1 MTQPTWHAMTTDD
14 VARTL
19 DTDPARGLSAA
30 QAEERLTRHGPNEL
44 THEERPSPL
53 RMFLGQ
59 FANVLI
65 VILLAAVVLSAA
77 VGEVVDAAIILVI
90 VLFCAVLG
98 FVQEYRA
105 EQALDALKK
114 MLSPTTSV
122 LRDGAEARIP
132 SAQVVP
138 GDVVLLEAGDRVP
151 ADARIIEA
159 HSLRC
164 DEAPLT
170 GESVPVGKGT
180 DPVPEG
186 AGTADRRNMTFTG
199 TTVTYGRGR
208 AVVTATG
215 METAFGQIAR
225 EVATVETVKTPLEKR
240 TEEIGKWLGIIALT
254 ICVLVAGFSIARQAV
269 HGTVDFPFIVSMI
282 MFAVSLAVAAVPEAL
297 AAIVTGALAI
307 GMRQMAKRGA
317 LVRRMPAV
325 ETLGCT
331 TVICTDKTG
340 TLTRGEMTVRA
351 LFTVPPPAGP
361 VAPVGSGAVG
371 TTGAETEVTGSGYE
385 PKGRLRPTGRN
396 GDAAAG
402 PPPREV
408 QALLLAG
415 ILCNDAE
422 LLPPGDSGQWAIRGD
437 PTEAALV
444 VAALKLRSPG
454 SEDAAADC
462 PAWLAAVPELPDAG
476 CALHVRGPNP
486 RVEEFP
492 FSSERK
498 RMTTVHDLS
507 PHAAAVAGAQY
518 AAFMK
523 GAPEV
528 VLARCDR
535 VLSGGE
541 VRPLTEADRAAVL
554 AAAEG
559 MAGRALRVL
568 ALSML
573 PLEGEAQAAPL
584 ASLTEDT
591 AESGHVLLGL
601 AGMMDP
607 PRDEAKDAV
616 ATCRRVGIRP
626 VMITGDHRLTAEAVA
641 HEIGIHREGDV
652 VLTGDGLAALD
663 DATFADMVDKVSVY
677 ARVSPMDK
685 LRIVKAWKARGDVV
699 AMTGDGVN
707 DAPALKQADIGVAM
721 GIAGTEVAREAADMV
736 LTDDNFASI
745 VKAIELGRWIYDNIK
760 KYLTFLLRCNITE
773 VAVIGGMVLLLGPDY
788 LPLLPAA
795 ILYIN
800 LATDGLPALAL
811 GVAPPDPDIMDRP
824 PRDPRE
830 SVFTRD
836 VTTFVLLAVCI
847 EIPLFFG
854 LFLYDLSDIGT
865 ARTEMFFLFIVI
877 EMIIALNFRSMRF
890 SIVQAPPHGWLL
902 LAIVWEVVLI
912 VLLMQFEP
920 VREAFGIHMP
930 DGRTLGIIAGFGVL
944 VFASMEAAKV
954 FIRKRMGTG
963 TGLPG

>member
-1 MTQPTWHAMTTDD
+1 MTQPAWHAMTTDD
-14 VARTL
+14 AARAL
-19 DTDPARGLSAA
+19 GADPARGLSAA
-30 QAEERLTRHGPNEL
+30 EAAARLERHGLNEL
-44 THEERPSPL
+44 AHEERASPL

-65 VILLAAVVLSAA
+65 VILLAAVALSAA

-138 GDVVLLEAGDRVP
+138 GDIVLLEAGDRVP
-151 ADARIIEA
+151 ADARIVEA

-170 GESVPVGKGT
+170 GESVPVGKST
-180 DPVPEG
+180 APVPKD
-186 AGTADRRNMTFTG
+186 AGTADQRNMAFTG

-208 AVVTATG
+208 AVVTSTG

-254 ICVLVAGFSIARQAV
+254 ICVLVAGFSIAREAV
-269 HGTVDFPFIVSMI
+269 HGKVDFAFIVSMI

-307 GMRQMAKRGA
+307 GMRQMARRGA

-351 LFTVPPPAGP
+351 IFTLPATA
-361 VAPVGSGAVG
+361 APG
-371 TTGAETEVTGSGYE
+371 TADGGETEVTGSGYE
-385 PKGRLRPTGRN
+385 PRGGLRHAGQAAQT
-396 GDAAAG
+396 AAG
-402 PPPREV
+402 PPQREV

-415 ILCNDAE
+415 LLCNDAD
-422 LLPPGDSGQWAIRGD
+422 LLPPGDAGQWAIRGD

-444 VAALKLRSPG
+444 VAALKLRAPG
-454 SEDAAADC
+454 AGNAAADC
-462 PAWLAAVPELPDAG
+462 PAWLAAGDQTPDAG
-476 CALHVRGPNP
+476 CALPVRTANP

-498 RMTTVHDLS
+498 RMTTLHELS
-507 PHAAAVAGAQY
+507 AQAAPVAGAPL

-528 VLARCDR
+528 VLARCER

-541 VRPLTEADRAAVL
+541 VRPLTDADRAAVL
-554 AAAEG
+554 TAAEG

-573 PLEGEAQAAPL
+573 PLEGHPGAQPM
-584 ASLTEDT
+584 TEDA
-591 AESGHVLLGL
+591 AEHGHVLLGL

-616 ATCRRVGIRP
+616 ATCRKVGIRP

-641 HEIGIHREGDV
+641 REIGIHREGDV

-663 DATFADMVDKVSVY
+663 DATFAGMVDRVSVY

-721 GIAGTEVAREAADMV
+721 GITGTEVAREAADMV

-773 VAVIGGMVLLLGPDY
+773 VAVIGGTVLLLGPEY

-830 SVFTRD
+830 SVFTKD
-836 VTTFVLLAVCI
+836 VMTFVLLAVCI

-854 LFLYDLSDIGT
+854 LFLHDLSDIEA
-865 ARTEMFFLFIVI
+865 ARTEMFFLFIII

-902 LAIVWEVVLI
+902 LAIAWEVALI
-912 VLLMQFEP
+912 VVLMQFDP

-930 DGRTLGIIAGFGVL
+930 DARTIAIIAAFGAA
-944 VFASMEAAKV
+944 VFASMEVAKV
-954 FIRKRMGTG
+954 FIRRRMGGQGG
-963 TGLPG
+963 TARG

>member
-1 MTQPTWHAMTTDD
+1 MTQPAWHAMDTDE

-19 DTDPARGLSAA
+19 GTDPARGLSAA
-30 QAEERLTRHGPNEL
+30 QAEEQLSRHGPNEL
-44 THEERPSPL
+44 THEEKPSPL

-77 VGEVVDAAIILVI
+77 VGEVVDAAIILAI

-114 MLSPTTSV
+114 MLSPTTCV
-122 LRDGAEARIP
+122 LRDGTETRIP

-151 ADARIIEA
+151 ADARLVEA

-170 GESVPVGKGT
+170 GESLPVGKGT
-180 DPVPEG
+180 DPVAED

-199 TTVTYGRGR
+199 TTITYGRGR

-254 ICVLVAGFSIARQAV
+254 ICVLVAGFSIAREAV
-269 HGTVDFPFIVSMI
+269 HGTVDFAFIVSMI

-307 GMRQMAKRGA
+307 GMRQMARRGA

-351 LFTVPPPAGP
+351 LFTFPA
-361 VAPVGSGAVG
+361 AG
-371 TTGAETEVTGSGYE
+371 TGGNIAEAAGIETEVTGSGYE
-385 PKGRLRPTGRN
+385 PRGGLRHG
-396 GDAAAG
+396 GHDIDASDG

-415 ILCNDAE
+415 LLCNDAE

-444 VAALKLRSPG
+444 VAALKLRTP
-454 SEDAAADC
+454 DADNTAESC
-462 PAWLAAVPELPDAG
+462 PAWLAALPQTPGAG
-476 CALHVRGPNP
+476 CALHVRAPNP
-486 RVEEFP
+486 RLEEFP

-498 RMTTVHDLS
+498 RMTTMHALS
-507 PHAAAVAGAQY
+507 PQAAPVAGADH

-535 VLSGGE
+535 VLAGGE
-541 VRPLTEADRAAVL
+541 IRPLSYADRAAVQ
-554 AAAEG
+554 AAAER
-559 MAGRALRVL
+559 MAERALRVL

-573 PLEGEAQAAPL
+573 PLHGAPGDHQPAPL
-584 ASLTEDT
+584 AEDE
-591 AESGHVLLGL
+591 AEYGHVLLGL

-607 PRDEAKDAV
+607 PRDEAAQAV

-641 HEIGIHREGDV
+641 REIGIHREGDV

-663 DATFADMVDKVSVY
+663 DATFAGMVDRVSVY

-721 GIAGTEVAREAADMV
+721 GITGTEVAREAADMV

-773 VAVIGGMVLLLGPDY
+773 VAVIGGTVLLLGPEY

-836 VTTFVLLAVCI
+836 VKIFVLLAVCI

-854 LFLYDLSDIGT
+854 LFLHDLADIGT
-865 ARTEMFFLFIVI
+865 ARTEMFFLFIIV

-902 LAIVWEVVLI
+902 LAIAWEVALVA
-912 VLLMQFEP
+912 VLMQFAP

-930 DGRTLGIIAGFGVL
+930 GGRTLGIITAFGAA
-944 VFASMEAAKV
+944 VFASMEVAKV
-954 FIRKRMGTG
+954 FIRRQMAAGAG
-963 TGLPG
+963 VPD

>member
-1 MTQPTWHAMTTDD
+1 MAQPAWHVMTTDD
-14 VARTL
+14 VARSLGT
-19 DTDPARGLSAA
+19 DTARGLSASQA
-30 QAEERLTRHGPNEL
+30 QERLSRHGPNEL
-44 THEERPSPL
+44 THEERASPL

-90 VLFCAVLG
+90 VLFCAMLG

-105 EQALDALKK
+105 EQALDSLKK

-122 LRDGAEARIP
+122 LRDGAETSIP

-138 GDVVLLEAGDRVP
+138 GDVVLLEAGDLVP
-151 ADARIIEA
+151 ADARIVEA

-180 DPVPEG
+180 DPVSED
-186 AGTADRRNMTFTG
+186 AGTADRRNMAFTG

-225 EVATVETVKTPLEKR
+225 EVASVETVKTPLEKR
-240 TEEIGKWLGIIALT
+240 TEEIGKWLGIIALG
-254 ICVLVAGFSIARQAV
+254 ICVLVAGFSIAREAM
-269 HGTVDFPFIVSMI
+269 HGTVDFAFVVSMI

-307 GMRQMAKRGA
+307 GMRQMARRGA

-351 LFTVPPPAGP
+351 LFTFPAPAAGTGKD
-361 VAPVGSGAVG
+361 AGGGAG
-371 TTGAETEVTGSGYE
+371 TETEVTGSGYE
-385 PKGRLRPTGRN
+385 PRGGLRPAGHGSDTPG
-396 GDAAAG
+396 G

-415 ILCNDAE
+415 VLCNDAE

-444 VAALKLRSPG
+444 VAALKLRAPDSG
-454 SEDAAADC
+454 NAAESC
-462 PAWLAAVPELPDAG
+462 PAWLAAQPHPPDAG
-476 CALHVRGPNP
+476 CALHVRAPNP

-507 PHAAAVAGAQY
+507 PQAAPVAGADR

-535 VLSGGE
+535 VLAGGE
-541 VRPLTEADRAAVL
+541 IRPLTYADRAAVQ
-554 AAAEG
+554 AAAER

-573 PLEGEAQAAPL
+573 PLHGGPGDHQPAP
-584 ASLTEDT
+584 LTEDK
-591 AESGHVLLGL
+591 AEHGHVLLGL

-607 PRDEAKDAV
+607 PRDEAAQAV

-641 HEIGIHREGDV
+641 REIGIHREGDV

-663 DATFADMVDKVSVY
+663 DATFASMVDRVSVY

-745 VKAIELGRWIYDNIK
+745 VNAIELGRWIYDNIK

-773 VAVIGGMVLLLGPDY
+773 VAVIGGTVLLLGPEY

-811 GVAPPDPDIMDRP
+811 GVAPPDPDIMARP

-836 VTTFVLLAVCI
+836 VKIFVLLAVCL
-847 EIPLFFG
+847 EIPLFFT
-854 LFLYDLSDIGT
+854 LFLHDLGDIDT
-865 ARTEMFFLFIVI
+865 ARTEMFFLFIIV

-890 SIVQAPPHGWLL
+890 GVVQAPPHGWLL
-902 LAIVWEVVLI
+902 LAIAWEVALVA
-912 VLLMQFEP
+912 VLMQFAP
-920 VREAFGIHMP
+920 VREAFGIRMP
-930 DGRTLGIIAGFGVL
+930 DGRTLGIITAFGAV
-944 VFASMEAAKV
+944 VFASMEVAKV
-954 FIRKRMGTG
+954 FIRRRLAAAPPQSG
-963 TGLPG
+963 

>member
-1 MTQPTWHAMTTDD
+1 MTTDD

-19 DTDPARGLSAA
+19 GTDPARGLSAS
-30 QAEERLTRHGPNEL
+30 QARERLSRHGPNEL
-44 THEERPSPL
+44 THEERASPL

-132 SAQVVP
+132 SALVVP

-151 ADARIIEA
+151 ADARIVEA

-180 DPVPEG
+180 DPVPED
-186 AGTADRRNMTFTG
+186 AGTADRRNMAFTG

-254 ICVLVAGFSIARQAV
+254 ICVLVAGFSIARQAA
-269 HGTVDFPFIVSMI
+269 HGTVDFAFIVSMI

-307 GMRQMAKRGA
+307 GMRQMARRGA

-351 LFTVPPPAGP
+351 LFTFPAP
-361 VAPVGSGAVG
+361 ATGAEGDAGEAAV
-371 TTGAETEVTGSGYE
+371 GAETEVTGSGYE
-385 PKGRLRPTGRN
+385 PRGGLRPAGH
-396 GDAAAG
+396 GSDAPTG

-415 ILCNDAE
+415 VLCNDAE

-444 VAALKLRSPG
+444 VAALKLGAPG
-454 SEDAAADC
+454 SGNAAESC
-462 PAWLAAVPELPDAG
+462 PAWLAALPHTPASPASQSGG
-476 CALHVRGPNP
+476 CALHVRAPNP

-498 RMTTVHDLS
+498 RMATVHDLS
-507 PHAAAVAGAQY
+507 PQAAPVAGADR
-518 AAFMK
+518 AVFMK

-535 VLSGGE
+535 VLAGGE
-541 VRPLTEADRAAVL
+541 IRPLTYADRAAVQ
-554 AAAEG
+554 AAAER

-568 ALSML
+568 ALSMR
-573 PLEGEAQAAPL
+573 PLESAAQAAPL
-584 ASLTEDT
+584 TPFTEDE
-591 AESGHVLLGL
+591 AEHGHVLLGL

-607 PRDEAKDAV
+607 PRDEAAQAV

-641 HEIGIHREGDV
+641 REIGIHREGDV

-663 DATFADMVDKVSVY
+663 DATFAGMVDRVSVY

-721 GIAGTEVAREAADMV
+721 GITGTEVAREAADMV

-773 VAVIGGMVLLLGPDY
+773 VAVIGGMVLLLGPEY

-811 GVAPPDPDIMDRP
+811 GVAPPDPDIMERP

-854 LFLYDLSDIGT
+854 LFLYDLSDIAT

-912 VLLMQFEP
+912 VLLMQFAP

-930 DGRTLGIIAGFGVL
+930 DGRTLGIITAFGAV
-944 VFASMEAAKV
+944 VFTSMEVAKV
-954 FIRKRMGTG
+954 FIRRQLAAGT
-963 TGLPG
+963 PRPD

>member
-1 MTQPTWHAMTTDD
+1 M
-14 VARTL
+14 
-19 DTDPARGLSAA
+19 
-30 QAEERLTRHGPNEL
+30 
-44 THEERPSPL
+44 
-53 RMFLGQ
+53 
-59 FANVLI
+59 
-65 VILLAAVVLSAA
+65 
-77 VGEVVDAAIILVI
+77 
-90 VLFCAVLG
+90 
-98 FVQEYRA
+98 
-105 EQALDALKK
+105 
-114 MLSPTTSV
+114 
-122 LRDGAEARIP
+122 
-132 SAQVVP
+132 
-138 GDVVLLEAGDRVP
+138 
-151 ADARIIEA
+151 
-159 HSLRC
+159 
-164 DEAPLT
+164 
-170 GESVPVGKGT
+170 
-180 DPVPEG
+180 
-186 AGTADRRNMTFTG
+186 
-199 TTVTYGRGR
+199 
-208 AVVTATG
+208 
-215 METAFGQIAR
+215 
-225 EVATVETVKTPLEKR
+225 
-240 TEEIGKWLGIIALT
+240 
-254 ICVLVAGFSIARQAV
+254 
-269 HGTVDFPFIVSMI
+269 
-282 MFAVSLAVAAVPEAL
+282 
-297 AAIVTGALAI
+297 
-307 GMRQMAKRGA
+307 
-317 LVRRMPAV
+317 
-325 ETLGCT
+325 
-331 TVICTDKTG
+331 
-340 TLTRGEMTVRA
+340 
-351 LFTVPPPAGP
+351 
-361 VAPVGSGAVG
+361 
-371 TTGAETEVTGSGYE
+371 
-385 PKGRLRPTGRN
+385 
-396 GDAAAG
+396 
-402 PPPREV
+402 
-408 QALLLAG
+408 
-415 ILCNDAE
+415 
-422 LLPPGDSGQWAIRGD
+422 
-437 PTEAALV
+437 

-454 SEDAAADC
+454 SEDAAPDC
-462 PAWLAAVPELPDAG
+462 PAWLAAMPELPDAG

-507 PHAAAVAGAQY
+507 PHAAAVAGAPY
-518 AAFMK
+518 TAFMK

-573 PLEGEAQAAPL
+573 PLEGDANSAPL
-584 ASLTEDT
+584 TEED

-663 DATFADMVDKVSVY
+663 DDTFAGMVDKVSVY

-811 GVAPPDPDIMDRP
+811 GVAPPDPDIMERP

-890 SIVQAPPHGWLL
+890 SIMQAPPHGWLL

-912 VLLMQFEP
+912 VLLMQFAP
-920 VREAFGIHMP
+920 VRDAFGIHMP
-930 DGRTLGIIAGFGVL
+930 DGRMLGIRQDIDRPPRQRGGLTAHAERVGPQPVHPHGVAVPFLAEAGRQERFLHHHGLAEQRPRHHRPGQHGPRGETQGDARQDAQNPPGVDGVAADRVQAAGNQAAVHAPRLQRAPGVAHGQDAQQQGARADKRPAPVGQHLHAERARQGQGKPRPAQLHQQGGHHDARPRAPQRKVFRPHPARALVL
-944 VFASMEAAKV
+944 VRGDHAGDGRAFARRGPVCHICQIWGTGGTCRFPPVRQGGGVARPAKGAGLPVVGLVGPEKRGILVRQSKMILLHGGTSMRKSFPRLHHSRTGRHQGSPRRPRRAASAAMEASRPVRHAVEMRAGCSLADCDIHGNRQPV
-954 FIRKRMGTG
+954 FLTARSGCIFSRVASRNHDQEST
-963 TGLPG
+963 